1 MQTHSHS
8 LFGVELDDGLLV
20 DGNIDFL
27 TMREPCDRA
36 REVRLIG
43 GQPCGSGKGV
53 AALLEFLEEGAR
65 AALLYPPKRIPLILP
80 NCRDATSQPI
90 RRSCISKLEKYM
102 SKPIAVGEA
111 NFHAEVI
118 ASAVPVLVDF
128 WATWCGP
135 CKAIAPELEA
145 LAAETEGKLKI
156 VKVDV
161 DANNDLAAQYGIRSI
176 PTLLLFK
183 NGELV
188 DNHIGLASK
197 QDLLNFVQSHI

>member
-1 MQTHSHS
+1 
-8 LFGVELDDGLLV
+8 
-20 DGNIDFL
+20 
-27 TMREPCDRA
+27 
-36 REVRLIG
+36 
-43 GQPCGSGKGV
+43 
-53 AALLEFLEEGAR
+53 
-65 AALLYPPKRIPLILP
+65 
-80 NCRDATSQPI
+80 
-90 RRSCISKLEKYM
+90 M

-145 LAAETEGKLKI
+145 LA

>member
-1 MQTHSHS
+1 
-8 LFGVELDDGLLV
+8 
-20 DGNIDFL
+20 
-27 TMREPCDRA
+27 
-36 REVRLIG
+36 
-43 GQPCGSGKGV
+43 
-53 AALLEFLEEGAR
+53 
-65 AALLYPPKRIPLILP
+65 
-80 NCRDATSQPI
+80 
-90 RRSCISKLEKYM
+90 M

-145 LAAETEGKLKI
+145 LAAETEGKLKV

-183 NGELV
+183 GGALV
-188 DNHIGLASK
+188 DSPIGLADK
-197 QDLLNFVQSHI
+197 NALLAFVKHHI